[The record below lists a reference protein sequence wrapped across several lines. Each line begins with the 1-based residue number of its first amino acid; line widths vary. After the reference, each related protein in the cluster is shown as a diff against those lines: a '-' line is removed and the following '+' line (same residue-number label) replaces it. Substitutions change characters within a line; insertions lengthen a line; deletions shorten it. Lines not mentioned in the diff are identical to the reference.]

1 LLVEPKEKLRIKGGF
16 GVTAAAK
23 ARVRALSRA
32 ASSGFHYPLSYHL
45 TPKPL
50 RRRGASPLM
59 QERRSSTAIMHYL
72 PRSCKLKAEQW
83 AMALSMKTAWMTW
96 LH

>member
-1 LLVEPKEKLRIKGGF
+1 VEPKEKLRIKGGF

-32 ASSGFHYPLSYHL
+32 ASSGFQDPLSYHL

-50 RRRGASPLM
+50 RGVAHHRWCRREGV
-59 QERRSSTAIMHYL
+59 Q
-72 PRSCKLKAEQW
+72 QQ
-83 AMALSMKTAWMTW
+83 
-96 LH
+96 